1 MKKLALGIMTAVMAG
16 CMFAGAAM
24 ADEAELLPGGGS
36 NIIYI
41 ITPSTS
47 NPFFNTEQV
56 VGSAKAEEL
65 GYEVKCF
72 SHDDDAAKQ
81 LEYFEAAITDGAAA
95 IICDNAGADA
105 SVEAVQKAYDAGIPT
120 FLIDREINQS
130 GIAVSQIVADN
141 AQGAAAIAEKW
152 VEAMDYEG
160 KYAELLGLESDTNC
174 WVRSENYH
182 SVIDEYDTLEMV
194 AQQSANWDQTEAY
207 EKTEAILQEC
217 ADAGVYCAGYLC
229 DFDTSFRNNYDNVFK
244 NEFFLGT
251 VADGGCADEARR
263 GYDFFDSVIEYNERT
278 PDAPIRHVAMT
289 VFPAFAFPYQQSF
302 AAQFVEKVE
311 EYNAANPDKA
321 IEVDPLSDETDV
333 LMFRPMDSTYF
344 NKHPGI
350 DAIVSICSGSFVYP
364 TMVSAGVSNTMKLF
378 AAGYNDG
385 DDAVFGSKG
394 AYQMEVVSP
403 VEAVVFPLVLLL
415 NKLNGAEFPDQPA
428 EAERRGCSVLLINS
442 DEDLAKFQGSLYLTA
457 KPEDA
462 FLSPEDVVALTAYNN
477 PDATYA
483 GLVDVLAHM
492 TIDDI
497 K

>member
-1 MKKLALGIMTAVMAG
+1 MKNIKKVLALVLTLALVFALAAPTA
-16 CMFAGAAM
+16 
-24 ADEAELLPGGGS
+24 
-36 NIIYI
+36 
-41 ITPSTS
+41 
-47 NPFFNTEQV
+47 
-56 VGSAKAEEL
+56 SAKART
-65 GYEVKCF
+65 VKIGVGLYKD
-72 SHDDDAAKQ
+72 S
-81 LEYFEAAITDGAAA
+81 
-95 IICDNAGADA
+95 GADVVA
-105 SVEAVQKAYDAGIPT
+105 VKAFLGNLEESLNVKFAYTVLSNTDEAQNITKVQELIAAGC
-120 FLIDREINQS
+120 D
-130 GIAVSQIVADN
+130 GII
-141 AQGAAAIAEKW
+141 IT
-152 VEAMDYEG
+152 MDMG
-160 KYAELLGLESDTNC
+160 
-174 WVRSENYH
+174 
-182 SVIDEYDTLEMV
+182 
-194 AQQSANWDQTEAY
+194 
-207 EKTEAILQEC
+207 TEAILQEC

-333 LMFRPMDSTYF
+333 LMFRPLDSTYF

-428 EAERRGCSVLLINS
+428 EAERHGCSVLLINS

-462 FLSPEDVVALTAYNN
+462 FLTPEEIVALTAYNN
-477 PDATYA
+477 PDATYV
-483 GLVDVLAHM
+483 GLVETINHM
-492 TIDDI
+492 TIEDI

>member
-1 MKKLALGIMTAVMAG
+1 MKSTKRILALVLTLALVFALAAPTASAKSRTIKIGVGLYKDSGADVVAVKAFLGNLEESLNVKFAYTVLSNTDEAQNITKVQELIAAG
-16 CMFAGAAM
+16 CDG
-24 ADEAELLPGGGS
+24 
-36 NIIYI
+36 II
-41 ITPSTS
+41 IT
-47 NPFFNTEQV
+47 
-56 VGSAKAEEL
+56 
-65 GYEVKCF
+65 
-72 SHDDDAAKQ
+72 
-81 LEYFEAAITDGAAA
+81 
-95 IICDNAGADA
+95 
-105 SVEAVQKAYDAGIPT
+105 
-120 FLIDREINQS
+120 
-130 GIAVSQIVADN
+130 
-141 AQGAAAIAEKW
+141 
-152 VEAMDYEG
+152 MDMG
-160 KYAELLGLESDTNC
+160 
-174 WVRSENYH
+174 
-182 SVIDEYDTLEMV
+182 
-194 AQQSANWDQTEAY
+194 
-207 EKTEAILQEC
+207 TEAILQEC

-229 DFDTSFRNNYDNVFK
+229 DFDTSFRNNYDGVFK

-321 IEVDPLSDETDV
+321 ITVDPLDQDTDV
-333 LMFRPMDSTYF
+333 LMFRPLDSTYF

-364 TMVSAGVSNTMKLF
+364 TMVSAGVADTMKLF

-428 EAERRGCSVLLINS
+428 EAERHGCSVLLINS

-462 FLSPEDVVALTAYNN
+462 FLTPEEIVALTAYNN

-483 GLVDVLAHM
+483 GLVETINHM

>member
-1 MKKLALGIMTAVMAG
+1 MKSIKKALALLIVLTMVFAFAAPVAHAKARTTKIGVGLYQDSGAAVSAVKAYLANLEDTLNVKFTYTVLSNTDEAQNITKVQELIAAG
-16 CMFAGAAM
+16 CDG
-24 ADEAELLPGGGS
+24 
-36 NIIYI
+36 II
-41 ITPSTS
+41 IT
-47 NPFFNTEQV
+47 
-56 VGSAKAEEL
+56 
-65 GYEVKCF
+65 
-72 SHDDDAAKQ
+72 
-81 LEYFEAAITDGAAA
+81 
-95 IICDNAGADA
+95 
-105 SVEAVQKAYDAGIPT
+105 
-120 FLIDREINQS
+120 
-130 GIAVSQIVADN
+130 
-141 AQGAAAIAEKW
+141 
-152 VEAMDYEG
+152 MDMG
-160 KYAELLGLESDTNC
+160 
-174 WVRSENYH
+174 
-182 SVIDEYDTLEMV
+182 
-194 AQQSANWDQTEAY
+194 
-207 EKTEAILQEC
+207 TEAILQEC

-229 DFDTSFRNNYDNVFK
+229 DFDSSFRTNYDNVFK

-263 GYDFFDSVIEYNERT
+263 GYDFFDSVIEYNDRT

-321 IEVDPLSDETDV
+321 IEVDPLSDETDI

-344 NKHPGI
+344 SKHPGI

-385 DDAVFGSKG
+385 DAAVFGSKG
-394 AYQMEVVSP
+394 AYQMEIVSP
-403 VEAVVFPLVLLL
+403 VEAITYPLVLLL
-415 NKLNGAEFPDQPA
+415 NKINGAQFPDQPA
-428 EAERRGCSVLLINS
+428 EAERRGSSVLVINS
-442 DEDLAKFQGSLYLTA
+442 DEDLAKFQHSIYLSF

-462 FLSPEDVVALTAYNN
+462 FLTPEEVLALTAYNN

-483 GLVDVLAHM
+483 GLVDMLNHM

>member
-1 MKKLALGIMTAVMAG
+1 MKSIKKALALLIVLTMVFAFAAPVAHAKARTTKIGVGLYQDSGAAVSAVKAYLANLEDTLNVKFTYTVLSNTDEAQNITKVQELIAAG
-16 CMFAGAAM
+16 CDG
-24 ADEAELLPGGGS
+24 
-36 NIIYI
+36 II
-41 ITPSTS
+41 IT
-47 NPFFNTEQV
+47 
-56 VGSAKAEEL
+56 
-65 GYEVKCF
+65 
-72 SHDDDAAKQ
+72 
-81 LEYFEAAITDGAAA
+81 
-95 IICDNAGADA
+95 
-105 SVEAVQKAYDAGIPT
+105 
-120 FLIDREINQS
+120 
-130 GIAVSQIVADN
+130 
-141 AQGAAAIAEKW
+141 
-152 VEAMDYEG
+152 MDMG
-160 KYAELLGLESDTNC
+160 
-174 WVRSENYH
+174 
-182 SVIDEYDTLEMV
+182 
-194 AQQSANWDQTEAY
+194 
-207 EKTEAILQEC
+207 TEAILQEC

-229 DFDTSFRNNYDNVFK
+229 DFDSSFRTNYDNVFK

-263 GYDFFDSVIEYNERT
+263 GYDFFDSVIEYNDRT

-321 IEVDPLSDETDV
+321 IEVDPLSDETDI

-344 NKHPGI
+344 SKHPGI

-385 DDAVFGSKG
+385 DEAVFGSKG
-394 AYQMEVVSP
+394 AYQMEIVSP
-403 VEAVVFPLVLLL
+403 VEAITYPLVLLL
-415 NKLNGAEFPDQPA
+415 NKINGAQFPDQPA
-428 EAERRGCSVLLINS
+428 EAERRGSSVLVINS
-442 DEDLAKFQGSLYLTA
+442 DEDLAKFQHSIYLSF

-462 FLSPEDVVALTAYNN
+462 FLTPEEVLALTAYNN

-483 GLVDVLAHM
+483 GLVDMLDHM

>member
-1 MKKLALGIMTAVMAG
+1 MKSIKKILALLIVLTMVFALAAPMA
-16 CMFAGAAM
+16 
-24 ADEAELLPGGGS
+24 
-36 NIIYI
+36 
-41 ITPSTS
+41 
-47 NPFFNTEQV
+47 
-56 VGSAKAEEL
+56 SAKARTTKIGIGL
-65 GYEVKCF
+65 YKD
-72 SHDDDAAKQ
+72 S
-81 LEYFEAAITDGAAA
+81 
-95 IICDNAGADA
+95 GADVVA
-105 SVEAVQKAYDAGIPT
+105 IKAFLGNLEDALNVKFAYTVLSNTDEAQNITKVQELIAAGC
-120 FLIDREINQS
+120 D
-130 GIAVSQIVADN
+130 GII
-141 AQGAAAIAEKW
+141 IT
-152 VEAMDYEG
+152 MDMG
-160 KYAELLGLESDTNC
+160 
-174 WVRSENYH
+174 
-182 SVIDEYDTLEMV
+182 
-194 AQQSANWDQTEAY
+194 
-207 EKTEAILQEC
+207 TEAILQEC

-321 IEVDPLSDETDV
+321 IEVDPLSDETDI
-333 LMFRPMDSTYF
+333 LMFRPLDSTYF

-364 TMVSAGVSNTMKLF
+364 TMVSAGVADSMKLF

-385 DDAVFGSKG
+385 DDAVFGSRG

-415 NKLNGAEFPDQPA
+415 NKINGVEFPDQPA
-428 EAERRGCSVLLINS
+428 EAERYGCSVLLINS
-442 DEDLAKFQGSLYLTA
+442 DEDLAKFQSSLYLTA

-462 FLSPEDVVALTAYNN
+462 FLTAEEVVALTAYNN

-483 GLVDVLAHM
+483 GLVDVLNHM
-492 TIDDI
+492 TIEDI

>member
-1 MKKLALGIMTAVMAG
+1 MKSIKKALALLIVLTMVFAFAAPVAHAKARTTKIGVGLYQDSGAAVSAVKAYLANLEDTLNVKFTYTVLSNTDEAQNITKVQELIAAG
-16 CMFAGAAM
+16 CDG
-24 ADEAELLPGGGS
+24 
-36 NIIYI
+36 II
-41 ITPSTS
+41 IT
-47 NPFFNTEQV
+47 
-56 VGSAKAEEL
+56 
-65 GYEVKCF
+65 
-72 SHDDDAAKQ
+72 
-81 LEYFEAAITDGAAA
+81 
-95 IICDNAGADA
+95 
-105 SVEAVQKAYDAGIPT
+105 
-120 FLIDREINQS
+120 
-130 GIAVSQIVADN
+130 
-141 AQGAAAIAEKW
+141 
-152 VEAMDYEG
+152 MDMG
-160 KYAELLGLESDTNC
+160 
-174 WVRSENYH
+174 
-182 SVIDEYDTLEMV
+182 
-194 AQQSANWDQTEAY
+194 
-207 EKTEAILQEC
+207 TEAILQEC

-229 DFDTSFRNNYDNVFK
+229 DFDSSFRNNYDNVFK

-263 GYDFFDSVIEYNERT
+263 GYDFFDSVIEYNDRT

-321 IEVDPLSDETDV
+321 IEVDPLSDETDI

-344 NKHPGI
+344 SKHPGI

-385 DDAVFGSKG
+385 DEAVFGSKG
-394 AYQMEVVSP
+394 AYQMEIVSP
-403 VEAVVFPLVLLL
+403 VEAITYPLVLLL
-415 NKLNGAEFPDQPA
+415 NKINGTEFPDQPA
-428 EAERRGCSVLLINS
+428 EAERRGSSVLVINS
-442 DEDLAKFQGSLYLTA
+442 DEDLAKFQHSIYLSF

-462 FLSPEDVVALTAYNN
+462 FLTPEEVLALTAYNN

-483 GLVDVLAHM
+483 GLVDMLDHM

>member
-1 MKKLALGIMTAVMAG
+1 MKSTKKILALVLTLALVFALAAPTA
-16 CMFAGAAM
+16 
-24 ADEAELLPGGGS
+24 
-36 NIIYI
+36 
-41 ITPSTS
+41 
-47 NPFFNTEQV
+47 
-56 VGSAKAEEL
+56 SAKARTTKIGVGL
-65 GYEVKCF
+65 YQD
-72 SHDDDAAKQ
+72 S
-81 LEYFEAAITDGAAA
+81 GAAVSA
-95 IICDNAGADA
+95 VKAYLGSLEDALNVKFTYTVLSNTDEAQNITKVQELIAAGCDGIIC
-105 SVEAVQKAYDAGIPT
+105 T
-120 FLIDREINQS
+120 
-130 GIAVSQIVADN
+130 
-141 AQGAAAIAEKW
+141 
-152 VEAMDYEG
+152 MDMG
-160 KYAELLGLESDTNC
+160 
-174 WVRSENYH
+174 
-182 SVIDEYDTLEMV
+182 
-194 AQQSANWDQTEAY
+194 
-207 EKTEAILQEC
+207 TEAILQEC
-217 ADAGVYCAGYLC
+217 ADAGVYLAGYLC
-229 DFDTSFRNNYDNVFK
+229 DYDTSFRNNYDNVFK

-289 VFPAFAFPYQQSF
+289 VFPAFAFPYQQDF

-321 IEVDPLSDETDV
+321 IEVDPLSDETDI

-344 NKHPGI
+344 SKHPGI

-385 DDAVFGSKG
+385 DEAVFGSKG
-394 AYQMEVVSP
+394 AYQMEIVSP
-403 VEAVVFPLVLLL
+403 VEAITYPLVLLL
-415 NKLNGAEFPDQPA
+415 NKINGVEFPDQPA
-428 EAERRGCSVLLINS
+428 EAERKGNSVLIINS
-442 DEDLAKFQGSLYLTA
+442 DEDLAKFQKSIYLSF

-462 FLSPEDVVALTAYNN
+462 FLTPEDVVALTAYNN

>member
-1 MKKLALGIMTAVMAG
+1 MKSIKKALALLIVLTMVFAFAAPVAHAKARATKIGVGLYKDSGADVVAVKEFLGNLEESLNVKFAYTVLSNTDEAQNITKVQELIAAG
-16 CMFAGAAM
+16 CDG
-24 ADEAELLPGGGS
+24 
-36 NIIYI
+36 II
-41 ITPSTS
+41 IT
-47 NPFFNTEQV
+47 
-56 VGSAKAEEL
+56 
-65 GYEVKCF
+65 
-72 SHDDDAAKQ
+72 
-81 LEYFEAAITDGAAA
+81 
-95 IICDNAGADA
+95 
-105 SVEAVQKAYDAGIPT
+105 
-120 FLIDREINQS
+120 
-130 GIAVSQIVADN
+130 
-141 AQGAAAIAEKW
+141 
-152 VEAMDYEG
+152 MDMG
-160 KYAELLGLESDTNC
+160 
-174 WVRSENYH
+174 
-182 SVIDEYDTLEMV
+182 
-194 AQQSANWDQTEAY
+194 
-207 EKTEAILQEC
+207 TEAILQEC

-229 DFDTSFRNNYDNVFK
+229 DFDTSFRNNYDGVFK

-311 EYNAANPDKA
+311 EYNAANSDKA
-321 IEVDPLSDETDV
+321 ITVDPLDQDTDV
-333 LMFRPMDSTYF
+333 LMFRPLDSTYF

-364 TMVSAGVSNTMKLF
+364 TMVSAGAADTMKLF

-428 EAERRGCSVLLINS
+428 EAERHGCSVLLINS

-462 FLSPEDVVALTAYNN
+462 FLTPEEVLALTAYNN
-477 PDATYA
+477 PDATYV
-483 GLVDVLAHM
+483 GLVETINHM
-492 TIDDI
+492 TIEDI